1 MKHGRIGILFLFLF
15 GISGVLRVM
24 SNPRIE
30 LIHGSDIVSIM
41 AVGMCF
47 GAALVLTIFAFR
59 KQ

>member
-1 MKHGRIGILFLFLF
+1 MKHGRVGILFLL
-15 GISGVLRVM
+15 GILGILRVL

-30 LIHGSDIVSIM
+30 LIHGSDVVQIIG
-41 AVGMCF
+41 VGMCF